1 MPAATASAWSDSADK
16 CRLPAPYIRQ
26 ASEIRWRVG
35 LKPALRSMVMI
46 SPEEKGAIRP
56 VAIIEKQEYPSRR
69 KIAVLR
75 QTRNLA
81 RGSAIVVPS
90 VQFVAGL

>member
-1 MPAATASAWSDSADK
+1 
-16 CRLPAPYIRQ
+16 
-26 ASEIRWRVG
+26 
-35 LKPALRSMVMI
+35 MI